1 MITDRLAGLREEM
14 AKRNI
19 AVYIVPTADF
29 HDSEYVG
36 EHFKARQF
44 ITGFTGS
51 AGTAVI
57 TMKEAG
63 LWTDGRYFVQAAQQL
78 EGTTVELRKIGEEGV
93 PTIEE
98 YLEQTLSDGDIIGF
112 DGRVVDGAWG
122 AKLLEIAQK
131 KNGGVYVDED
141 LIDIIWEDRPA
152 MPKEPVMI
160 FDIKYTGK
168 DTKDK
173 LADVRAVME
182 KKGAD
187 VHLISS
193 LYDIAW
199 LLNVRGGDI
208 SYVPVVLSYL
218 YITKEDCI
226 WFLNEELVTAEL
238 KNYLDKYGITTRPY
252 DSFYDFIKIISPEK
266 KVLMDKSVANYRI
279 CSSIPE
285 CVDVIDEQDPTVLMK
300 AIKND
305 VELANT
311 REAHRKDAI
320 AMIKFMYWL
329 KTNVG
334 KIPMTEIS
342 VSDYLEQLR
351 SQQEGFLDLSFDTI
365 CGYAHH
371 GAIVHYSATPK
382 SDIELK
388 PEGFLL
394 VDSGGHYLEGTTD
407 ITRTFA
413 LGEVTDEMKSDFTR
427 VFRSHTNLAN
437 ARFKY
442 GCTGLNLDILARA
455 PFWDIDMDYNHGTGH
470 GVGNVL
476 NVHEGPNGFRW
487 KESPD
492 RSEGSILEEG
502 MITTDEPGIYIEG
515 KYGIR
520 TENELICR
528 KGVKNEFGQYMY
540 FENLTYVPIDL
551 DAIDPA
557 QMTSVE
563 IKHLN
568 DYHAMVYEKMSPYFE
583 GEELEFLKKY
593 TRAI

>member
-285 CVDVIDEQDPTVLMK
+285 GVDVIDEQDPTVLMK

-371 GAIVHYSATPK
+371 GAIVHYSATPE

-557 QMTSVE
+557 KMTSVE

>member
-285 CVDVIDEQDPTVLMK
+285 GVDVIDEQDPTVLMK

-371 GAIVHYSATPK
+371 GAIVHYSATPE

-515 KYGIR
+515 KQGIR

>member
-218 YITKEDCI
+218 YITKEECI

-238 KNYLDKYGITTRPY
+238 KIYLDKYGITTRPY

-285 CVDVIDEQDPTVLMK
+285 GVDVIDEQDPTVLMK

-371 GAIVHYSATPK
+371 GAIVHYSATPE

>member
-218 YITKEDCI
+218 YITKEC
-226 WFLNEELVTAEL
+226 
-238 KNYLDKYGITTRPY
+238 
-252 DSFYDFIKIISPEK
+252 K
-266 KVLMDKSVANYRI
+266 KL
-279 CSSIPE
+279 
-285 CVDVIDEQDPTVLMK
+285 
-300 AIKND
+300 
-305 VELANT
+305 
-311 REAHRKDAI
+311 
-320 AMIKFMYWL
+320 
-329 KTNVG
+329 
-334 KIPMTEIS
+334 
-342 VSDYLEQLR
+342 
-351 SQQEGFLDLSFDTI
+351 
-365 CGYAHH
+365 
-371 GAIVHYSATPK
+371 
-382 SDIELK
+382 
-388 PEGFLL
+388 
-394 VDSGGHYLEGTTD
+394 
-407 ITRTFA
+407 
-413 LGEVTDEMKSDFTR
+413 
-427 VFRSHTNLAN
+427 
-437 ARFKY
+437 
-442 GCTGLNLDILARA
+442 
-455 PFWDIDMDYNHGTGH
+455 
-470 GVGNVL
+470 
-476 NVHEGPNGFRW
+476 
-487 KESPD
+487 
-492 RSEGSILEEG
+492 
-502 MITTDEPGIYIEG
+502 
-515 KYGIR
+515 
-520 TENELICR
+520 
-528 KGVKNEFGQYMY
+528 
-540 FENLTYVPIDL
+540 
-551 DAIDPA
+551 
-557 QMTSVE
+557 
-563 IKHLN
+563 
-568 DYHAMVYEKMSPYFE
+568 
-583 GEELEFLKKY
+583 
-593 TRAI
+593 

>member
-238 KNYLDKYGITTRPY
+238 KIYLDKYGITTRPY

-285 CVDVIDEQDPTVLMK
+285 GVDVIDEQDPTVLMK

-371 GAIVHYSATPK
+371 GAIVHYSATPE

>member
-285 CVDVIDEQDPTVLMK
+285 GVDVIDEQDPTVLMK

-351 SQQEGFLDLSFDTI
+351 SEQEGFLDLSFDTI

-371 GAIVHYSATPK
+371 GAIVHYSATPE